1 MIRFCGQD
9 EEHDP
14 GEEFEE
20 WLACNVCG
28 DNGKSIPS
36 YDAEKHEK
44 KKEQMQY
51 KYICFRNPGSQAL
64 TDAFCS
70 PPTMCSG
77 ERRARFR
84 RRYVRLY
91 KQQAPRLR
99 LV

>member
-64 TDAFCS
+64 TDAS
-70 PPTMCSG
+70 AAH
-77 ERRARFR
+77 R
-84 RRYVRLY
+84 
-91 KQQAPRLR
+91 
-99 LV
+99 

>member
-1 MIRFCGQD
+1 VIRFCGQD

-64 TDAFCS
+64 TDASAAHRQC
-70 PPTMCSG
+70 
-77 ERRARFR
+77 ARENDA
-84 RRYVRLY
+84 LASEEGTSDCTNN
-91 KQQAPRLR
+91 QAPRLH
-99 LV
+99 LL